1 MTADRSGGFMKS
13 FACKAIYV
21 AVAVL
26 TAILFA
32 LPCTIAAQVDTGA
45 IVGAVV
51 DNTGASVPGAMVTV
65 TNENT
70 GIKQTV
76 VAGAGGGY
84 SLSPLKLGT
93 YTVSVASP
101 GFKTT
106 LRAHIDVTIQSRLE
120 VNVQLQVGDVSQNV
134 EVDATS
140 PILDSQSASIQQLVE
155 ARTIVALPLNGRNST
170 FLAQLSPG
178 VTFAQ
183 FDTRGLQNSGSFTA
197 NGAGR
202 DQNNYLL
209 DGIDNNVA
217 IGDLANQTQY
227 AVLPPP
233 DALNEFTVQT
243 SNYSAEFGHS
253 AGAVLNMT
261 TKSGT
266 NKIHGDVW
274 EFLRNDFFD
283 AADYFVQ
290 PGTRKPE
297 FRLNQ
302 FGGTLGGPLVIPKLY
317 NGRDRTFFFVD
328 FQGERRVQGVPYDV
342 AVPTAAEQAS
352 NFQNLQDLI
361 ALQTGTSTDV
371 LGRTFAKGT
380 VFDPATTRQ
389 ITGTVDPVTGLT
401 ATVAGRAAT
410 GQYVRDPFYTGSLI
424 AKTTFTDPASVAL
437 LNQIP
442 AGRINANAVNL
453 LHLYPSPTVPNAVTT
468 NFINNP
474 TLFYQTNQFDTRLDE
489 QITQHD
495 AFFFRYS
502 YVHVNQR
509 NPGPFPGIADGA
521 PSRPGNGYTES
532 QSGALSYTH
541 ILTEHLVNEARVGYS
556 RIFDKRLQLESNVFG
571 IPAQYGIPGIPQI
584 PENGGLPL
592 FEFNQLA
599 NLGSAGTLPSDK
611 ASDVWQATENLSVD
625 RSKSQLRMGFEFQN
639 IFFPLAT
646 PTYSRG
652 DFQHNGEYTSV
663 VANTDGSTDRAQFIL
678 NPMATTVT
686 GGISN
691 IGGANTVNAT
701 NFPPVFNPT
710 RRYYGGYFQ
719 DNYRAA
725 PNLTLNLGV
734 RYEFIGVPSERD
746 GRIGNFVSSYT
757 GDNADGLSHY
767 FIPQQHIPD
776 LSVAFV
782 NFLATNGIV
791 LTPTADNSIGFA
803 QKANFAPRLG
813 FAWQPKPKMSV
824 RGGFGLFYQPNVDH
838 GLSTSPYINYPFQVT
853 DGFTAGSSVAEI
865 VNPATGLADASIGPI
880 SQGFNNISLLPATV
894 APGSLT
900 FNGEPRHPKTTYAQD
915 YSLQMQYQVSPSTI
929 VFAGYVGANS
939 RHVQTAITTN
949 TTNKIALATTALKTV
964 SFFPNLATGGTYV
977 PHSAENNYNSLQ
989 FGGERR
995 FSHGFA
1001 FTANMTYSK
1010 CMGDIHDLL
1019 DNGVGSYR
1027 APYILGIGADQTLC
1041 DIDVRKIVHTSG
1053 SYELPFGKGKAY
1065 LTSGIGRALAGGWQA
1080 NWIFTGQDGQPFSVP
1095 CAITAATGL
1104 SCFALK
1110 VPSQPLYNKFQSGH
1124 APFLNYAAFT
1134 QPAVAS
1140 ATNTSVSVLGG
1151 PGAQVSGP
1159 AFHKFDASLF
1169 RRFDVYRG
1177 SYLEFRWEVFNVT
1190 NSPNFGQPT
1199 QLNYSTVNTFSQIA
1213 ATRDKPSD
1221 PREMQLSLKFY
1232 F

>member
-1 MTADRSGGFMKS
+1 MHLFGQKFFRVFMVTLAAAFFLAPHMTF
-13 FACKAIYV
+13 
-21 AVAVL
+21 
-26 TAILFA
+26 
-32 LPCTIAAQVDTGA
+32 AQVDTGG
-45 IVGAVV
+45 IVGGVT
-51 DNTGASVPGAMVTV
+51 DNTGAVVPGAKVTV

-70 GIKQTV
+70 GVKQTV
-76 VAGAGGGY
+76 TTGANGEY
-84 SLSPLKLGT
+84 SISPLKLGT
-93 YTVSVASP
+93 YTVSIAQP

-106 LRAHIDVTIQSRLE
+106 SRQHIDVTIQSRLE
-120 VNVQLQVGDVSQNV
+120 VNLQLQVGDVSQNI

-140 PILDSQSASIQQLVE
+140 PILDAQSSSIQQLVE
-155 ARTIVALPLNGRNST
+155 ARTIVALPLNGRNAT

-202 DQNNYLL
+202 TQNNYLL

-266 NKIHGDVW
+266 NQLHGDLW

-283 AADYFVQ
+283 SADYFVQ

-302 FGGTLGGPLVIPKLY
+302 FGGTLGGPIVIPKVY

-328 FQGERRVQGVPYDV
+328 FQGDRRVQGVPYNV

-380 VFDPATTRQ
+380 VFDPATTRL
-389 ITGTVDPVTGLT
+389 ISGTTDPVTGLPST
-401 ATVAGRAAT
+401 AGT
-410 GQYVRDPFYTGSLI
+410 YVRDPFYTGSL
-424 AKTTFTDPASVAL
+424 AQKKTFTDPASIAL

-453 LHLYPSPTVPNAVTT
+453 LHLYPLPTKPNAVTT
-468 NFINNP
+468 NFVNNP

-489 QITQHD
+489 QATQHD
-495 AFFFRYS
+495 SLFFRYS

-541 ILTEHLVNEARVGYS
+541 IITDHLVNEARVGYS
-556 RIFDKRLQLESNVFG
+556 RIFDKRLQLDSNVPG

-584 PENGGLPL
+584 AENGGLPL
-592 FEFNQLA
+592 FEFSQLA

-611 ASDVWQATENLSVD
+611 ASDVWQATENLNVD
-625 RSKSQLRMGFEFQN
+625 RSKNQIRMGFEFQN

-646 PTYSRG
+646 PSASRG
-652 DFQHNGEYTSV
+652 DFVHNGQYTSV

-678 NPMATTVT
+678 NPIASTVP
-686 GGISN
+686 GGINN
-691 IGGANTVNAT
+691 IGGANTLTAT
-701 NFPPVFNPT
+701 SFPPVFNPT

-734 RYEFIGVPSERD
+734 RYEFLGVPQERD
-746 GRIGNFVSSYT
+746 GRLGNFVSAYT
-757 GDNADGLSHY
+757 GDNPDGLSHY

-776 LSVAFV
+776 LSTAFV
-782 NFLATNGIV
+782 TFLATNGIA

-813 FAWQPKPKMSV
+813 FAYQPMPKMSI
-824 RGGFGLFYQPNVDH
+824 RGGYGLFYQPNVDH
-838 GLSTSPYINYPFQVT
+838 GLSTSPFIDYPFQVT
-853 DGFTAGSSVAEI
+853 DSFTAGSSVSEI
-865 VNPATGLADASIGPI
+865 VNPTTGLADGSIGPI
-880 SQGFNNISLLPATV
+880 SQGFSNISLVPATV
-894 APGSLT
+894 SPGSLT

-915 YSLQMQYQVSPSTI
+915 YSVQMQYQLSPSTI
-929 VFAGYVGANS
+929 FFVGYVGSNS
-939 RHVQTAITTN
+939 RHVQTALTTN
-949 TTNKIALATTALKTV
+949 TTNKIAPATTALKTV
-964 SFFPNLATGGTYV
+964 SLFPNLATGGTYV

-1019 DNGVGSYR
+1019 DNGIGAYR

-1041 DIDVRKIVHTSG
+1041 DIDVRKILHTSG

-1065 LTSGIGRALAGGWQA
+1065 MTTGIGRIIAGGWQT

-1110 VPSQPLYNKFQSGH
+1110 VPGQPLYNKYQSGH

-1134 QPAVAS
+1134 QPAQAS
-1140 ATNTSVSVLGG
+1140 ATNASTSVLGG
-1151 PGAQVSGP
+1151 PGGQVSGP
-1159 AFHKFDASLF
+1159 AFHRFDASLF

-1190 NSPNFGQPT
+1190 NTPNFGQPT
-1199 QLNYSTVNTFSQIA
+1199 QLNYTTINTFSQIA

-1221 PREMQLSLKFY
+1221 PREMQLSLKYY